1 MKKLFLL
8 LLLLGW
14 SLLCQAARPDRVP
27 QTHHQL
33 RLGWGDMLF
42 ETMAFHPGYAQNG
55 TRMSDFGYTGHCFAE
70 YRYHFT
76 RVVSV
81 GLLGDLEGIFWKETP
96 CNEMRTPIG
105 APAASRNYNAT
116 LLPNLRFTFLDT
128 PWVDLYAG
136 LGMGV
141 LLAFDNRKQ
150 FELAP
155 AVNLNLLGVQVGKGP
170 WSGSLEL
177 GALTALKSDNQVY
190 MVGSRLFSVSINYS
204 W

>member
-1 MKKLFLL
+1 MKKLILL
-8 LLLLGW
+8 LMLGL
-14 SLLCQAARPDRVP
+14 SLPCQAARPERTP
-27 QTHHQL
+27 QTRHQL

-55 TRMSDFGYTGHCFAE
+55 TRMSDFGYTGHFFAE
-70 YRYHFT
+70 YRYHLT

-81 GLLGDLEGIFWKETP
+81 GLQGDMEGIFWKETP
-96 CNEMRTPIG
+96 CDDMRTPIG
-105 APAASRNYNAT
+105 SPTASRNYDAI

-136 LGMGV
+136 LGMGA

-150 FELAP
+150 VELAP
-155 AVNLNLLGVQVGKGP
+155 AVNLNLLGIQVGKGP

-177 GALTALKSDNQVY
+177 GALTALKNDNKVY
-190 MVGSRLFSVSINYS
+190 MVGSRLVSVSINYS

>member
-1 MKKLFLL
+1 MKKLIL
-8 LLLLGW
+8 LLLLGS
-14 SLLCQAARPDRVP
+14 SLLCQAARPDRIP
-27 QTHHQL
+27 QTRHQL

-55 TRMSDFGYTGHCFAE
+55 TRTSDFGYTGHFFAE
-70 YRYHFT
+70 YRYHLT
-76 RVVSV
+76 RVVSL
-81 GLLGDLEGIFWKETP
+81 GLQGDMEGIFWQETP
-96 CNEMRTPIG
+96 CNAMRTPIG
-105 APAASRNYNAT
+105 PSVPSRNYNAT
-116 LLPNLRFTFLDT
+116 LLPNVRFTFLDT

-136 LGMGV
+136 LGIGA
-141 LLAFDNRKQ
+141 LLAFDNWKQ

-155 AVNLNLLGVQVGKGP
+155 AVNLNLLGIQVGKGP

-177 GALTALKSDNQVY
+177 GALSALKGASEVF